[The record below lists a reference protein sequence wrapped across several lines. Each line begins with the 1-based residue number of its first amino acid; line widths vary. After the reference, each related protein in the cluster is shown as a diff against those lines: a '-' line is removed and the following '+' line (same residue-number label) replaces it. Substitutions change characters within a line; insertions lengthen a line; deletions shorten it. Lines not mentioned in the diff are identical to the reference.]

1 MKFLTTKEVAEKLNL
16 SRSRVYQLI
25 EQKKLIADKIGRDY
39 LIKESSLKNVE
50 TYGKPGRP
58 SKDNSEK

>member
-1 MKFLTTKEVAEKLNL
+1 MKFLTTKEAAEKLNI

-39 LIKESSLKNVE
+39 LIKESSLKNVD

-58 SKDNSEK
+58 SKDISAK